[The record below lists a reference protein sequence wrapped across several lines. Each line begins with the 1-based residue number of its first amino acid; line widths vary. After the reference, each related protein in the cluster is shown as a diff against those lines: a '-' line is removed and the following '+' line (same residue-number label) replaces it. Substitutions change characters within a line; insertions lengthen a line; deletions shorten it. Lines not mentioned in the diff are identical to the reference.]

1 MKIRFEFVKR
11 DIAGETFLVPIGN
24 GSAKFPGLFALT
36 EVASFIWDQL
46 PEVQT
51 EDEIVDRILNEYDV
65 TREVAAA
72 DTAEFVA
79 KLREMEIID

>member
-1 MKIRFEFVKR
+1 MKIKYEFVKR
-11 DIAGETFLVPIGN
+11 DIADETFLVPVGS

-46 PEVQT
+46 PEAQT
-51 EDEIVDRILNEYDV
+51 EEDIVDRILAEYDV

-79 KLREMEIID
+79 KLREMDIIE